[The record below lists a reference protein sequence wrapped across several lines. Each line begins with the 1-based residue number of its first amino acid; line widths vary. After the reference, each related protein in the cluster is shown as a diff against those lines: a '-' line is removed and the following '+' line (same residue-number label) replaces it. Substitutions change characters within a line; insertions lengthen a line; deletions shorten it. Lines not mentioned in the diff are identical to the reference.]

1 MESEAQPKVLA
12 AWNAVLSDIT
22 NIGEDASNSGLRW
35 NFRSIRTTMN
45 TFGPLLRKHKL
56 LPQLEWQYLGAETVG
71 NTHYER
77 VLLTLAVVSV
87 EDESRFVI
95 SKGALGSAGDTQD
108 KAGGKA
114 MSYALKVALLQGGIV
129 PVDEGDLEDSD
140 YDNPHEAPAKK
151 SAAKKNSAAR
161 TTPSAAETTESADL
175 DKARK
180 GVWPRLKKLG
190 VPDDRDTRLNYCI
203 AIVERDVESS
213 LKFTLDELQ
222 DLNKEL
228 DKRIEAAAK
237 ETK

>member
-1 MESEAQPKVLA
+1 MASETQPKVLA

-56 LPQLEWQYLGAETVG
+56 LPQLEWQYLGTETVG

-77 VLLTLAVVSV
+77 VLLDLAVVSV
-87 EDESRFVI
+87 EDGSKFVI
-95 SKGALGSAGDTQD
+95 VKGALGSAGDTQD

-140 YDNPHEAPAKK
+140 YDNPHEAPAQK
-151 SAAKKNSAAR
+151 SAAKKKATAKK
-161 TTPSAAETTESADL
+161 TDTASADL

-180 GVWPRLKKLG
+180 RTFAQLAELDVSKDKP
-190 VPDDRDTRLNYCI
+190 TRLSYCN
-203 AIVERDVESS
+203 AIVEREVESS
-213 LKFTLDELQ
+213 LDYTLAELQ

-228 DKRIEAAAK
+228 AKRIQAAAK